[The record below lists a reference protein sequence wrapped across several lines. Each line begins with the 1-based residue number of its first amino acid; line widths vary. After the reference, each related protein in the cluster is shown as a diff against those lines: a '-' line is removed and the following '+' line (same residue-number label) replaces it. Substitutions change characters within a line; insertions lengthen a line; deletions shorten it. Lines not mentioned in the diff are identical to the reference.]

1 MDDAKFDR
9 LALAF
14 AKTLT
19 RRRMVAM
26 ISGVTG
32 MLGQEVARGSPLAA
46 ATCGA
51 QGDVCTLVFG
61 CCDGLTC
68 VTSAINTSYGICVPG
83 DGGMVSTGT
92 TLISPFSETAVD
104 ELSALIEANS
114 TTPAPD
120 PEAERHARA
129 ADIRARRKTRRTE
142 RKTRFD
148 TRRAAVRT
156 RQDKRRNQQR
166 EAREKEDEAR
176 GPQLQVTL
184 HSRKVA
190 PVSGGAEDPSIPIDV
205 VRVKNSG
212 DVKVILTRI
221 ETIKGAS
228 DGVDLTA
235 SEFTLGPGDSYAFV
249 SGLPTEDTPDASKDQ
264 YRWLDKVACDGT
276 VQKQGYRVEAVFSRG
291 GETHHFV
298 VFCRG
303 RHTTGPV
310 ATAAAASPGKRKKH
324 GEQKHKRSGQHQKTR
339 KR

>member
-14 AKTLT
+14 AKTLN
-19 RRRMVAM
+19 RRRMVAA
-26 ISGVTG
+26 ISAATG
-32 MLGQEVARGSPLAA
+32 MHGQEAARGSPIAA
-46 ATCGA
+46 ATCGE
-51 QGDVCTLVFG
+51 QGAVCTLVFG

-104 ELSALIEANS
+104 EVSALMQEDS

-120 PEAERHARA
+120 PDAERQARA
-129 ADIRARRKTRRTE
+129 ADIRARRETRRTE

-148 TRRAAVRT
+148 TKRATIRARK
-156 RQDKRRNQQR
+156 DKQRNRQR
-166 EAREKEDEAR
+166 EAREAEEVAR
-176 GPQLQVTL
+176 GPQLQVKL
-184 HSRKVA
+184 HFGEVD
-190 PVSGGAEDPSIPIDV
+190 PDSGVNGDPLIPIEV
-205 VRVKNSG
+205 VKVTNRG
-212 DVKVILTRI
+212 DVNVVLTSI

-228 DGVDLTA
+228 DGVGLTG
-235 SEFTLGPGDSYAFV
+235 SQFTLGPGDSFSFV
-249 SGLPTEDTPDASKDQ
+249 SGLPTEDSPDATKDQ

-291 GETHHFV
+291 GETHDFV
-298 VFCRG
+298 VFCHG
-303 RHTTGPV
+303 RHTTSAI
-310 ATAAAASPGKRKKH
+310 ATPAAAPPRKRKNN
-324 GEQKHKRSGQHQKTR
+324 GEQKHKRSSQHQKKR